1 MKGDRNKTLSVE
13 QYLNK
18 IRPYLKHIN
27 ILKTSDTR
35 KIHLTIT
42 INFISLKDNE
52 EECAMYPKSDNTEIM
67 INVEADEVF
76 KSPKIELFKSP
87 KIELFKSPKN
97 RHQNNLES
105 TKGSDFVFHYVHLL
119 YYKCHKSKSWW
130 II

>member
-18 IRPYLKHIN
+18 IRPYLKHIIN

-52 EECAMYPKSDNTEIM
+52 EECAMYSKSDNTETM
-67 INVEADEVF
+67 INVEADEVM
-76 KSPKIELFKSP
+76 
-87 KIELFKSPKN
+87 IELFKSPKN

-105 TKGSDFVFHYVHLL
+105 TKGSDFVFDYVHLL

>member
-52 EECAMYPKSDNTEIM
+52 EECAMYSKSDNTEIM
-67 INVEADEVF
+67 INVEADEV
-76 KSPKIELFKSP
+76 KKELFDS
-87 KIELFKSPKN
+87 LKN
-97 RHQNNLES
+97 RYQYNLES
-105 TKGSDFVFHYVHLL
+105 MKGSKFVIYSFIVL
-119 YYKCHKSKSWW
+119 
-130 II
+130 